1 MRLLIVLLLVG
12 QSLLAQDYGGETDRP
27 SHLWARLGLERNAAF
42 YDIYPTVSGNG
53 IPMGTAILP
62 RIGIGIEYLMPRTRD
77 RYSLYVAA
85 DYRLHHTYTYRTP
98 RTGNALQRLEYGAIN
113 FPLGVRRYIRLGD
126 SNELTLTAG
135 GVMDIPLGRGL
146 YRADGGGK
154 TIVTDANF
162 GFEAGLGLELGARYR
177 AEARHQ
183 FKRNISPGY
192 SRSTM
197 PYRATYLTLSY
208 RLR

>member
-1 MRLLIVLLLVG
+1 MTSTPR
-12 QSLLAQDYGGETDRP
+12 SAET
-27 SHLWARLGLERNAAF
+27 E
-42 YDIYPTVSGNG
+42 
-53 IPMGTAILP
+53 
-62 RIGIGIEYLMPRTRD
+62 
-77 RYSLYVAA
+77 
-85 DYRLHHTYTYRTP
+85 TP
-98 RTGNALQRLEYGAIN
+98 RTGNPLPRLQYGAVN
-113 FPLGVRRYIRLGD
+113 FLLGVRRYIRLGEN
-126 SNELTLTAG
+126 SELTLTGG